1 MTDQFKDKILKE
13 MVTNQKNALER
24 NFELAKKFI
33 EITSE
38 GKVNVIVNPHTKI
51 DAKDNLVLYMIGKL
65 YAKEAEL
72 CESETVSNGELMK
85 ELGLPDGTVK
95 RSLKELRD
103 SNKIIQISP
112 GIHSIKSN
120 LLERFL
126 NEIEQKIRG
135 GRNE

>member
-13 MVTNQKNALER
+13 MVADQKNALER

-38 GKVNVIVNPHTKI
+38 GKVNVLVNSHPKI
-51 DAKDNLVLYMIGKL
+51 DAKDSLVLYMIGKL

-72 CESETVSNGELMK
+72 CNSETVSNGELMK
-85 ELGLPDGTVK
+85 ELGLPDGTV
-95 RSLKELRD
+95 RRTLKELRD

-112 GIHSIKSN
+112 GIHTIKSN

-126 NEIEQKIRG
+126 NEIDQKIG
-135 GRNE
+135 VKK

>member
-13 MVTNQKNALER
+13 MVADQKNALER

-38 GKVNVIVNPHTKI
+38 GKVNVVVNSHTKI
-51 DAKDNLVLYMIGKL
+51 DAKDSLVLYMIGKL

-126 NEIEQKIRG
+126 NEIEQKIG
-135 GRNE
+135 GKK